1 MPGAHTRLP
10 VASLSRR
17 PRSPPAPSR
26 SSRILRPPHDH
37 VRGHE
42 VRQGLNSLPSQTL
55 VSVNA
60 FPMGIATAT
69 ATGWGWSGWPVLG
82 SKRSGW
88 PVFGSNLC
96 TGGDIGIPT
105 GCMAMPGCAGCC
117 GARAGGEPPLQQSQN
132 LQQST
137 IEMMVTRMATAPPEA
152 RPIMRGVVFLLAG
165 ALQQVPPFHMQP
177 LPLSSVIV

>member
-1 MPGAHTRLP
+1 
-10 VASLSRR
+10 
-17 PRSPPAPSR
+17 
-26 SSRILRPPHDH
+26 
-37 VRGHE
+37 
-42 VRQGLNSLPSQTL
+42 
-55 VSVNA
+55 
-60 FPMGIATAT
+60 MGIATAT

-96 TGGDIGIPT
+96 TGGDVGIPT

-152 RPIMRGVVFLLAG
+152 RPIMRGVVFLFAG

-177 LPLSSVIV
+177 LPASSVIV